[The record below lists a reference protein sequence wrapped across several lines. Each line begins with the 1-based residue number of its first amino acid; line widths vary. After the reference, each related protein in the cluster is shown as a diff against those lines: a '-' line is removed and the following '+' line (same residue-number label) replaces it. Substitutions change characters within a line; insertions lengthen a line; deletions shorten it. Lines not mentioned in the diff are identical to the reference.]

1 VTAQG
6 TARRELVAA
15 VLLCLVGASLVLL
28 AAGRTWATVHVPGT
42 GPLPGRAVDVTG
54 AELAAALPA
63 LGLVGL
69 SGVVAVA
76 ATRGW
81 GRVPVGLVLAATG
94 LGVLALAAPHA
105 LAPAGR
111 ARSAVDGPGAAD
123 AAVAATAWPYVG
135 LAGALLLLVAGVL
148 VAVRG
153 RAWSVLGRR
162 YERPGERPQA
172 SAPGAASAPSE
183 QTLWDALDRGEDPTF
198 PDPGTR

>member
-1 VTAQG
+1 VTAHRA
-6 TARRELVAA
+6 ARRELVAA
-15 VLLCLVGASLVLL
+15 VLLCLAGASLVLL

-111 ARSAVDGPGAAD
+111 ARSSVDGPGAAD
-123 AAVAATAWPYVG
+123 AAVSATAWPYVA
-135 LAGALLLLVAGVL
+135 LVGALLLLLAGML

-153 RAWSVLGRR
+153 RAWAALGRR
-162 YERPGERPQA
+162 YERPEKSPQTSGPA
-172 SAPGAASAPSE
+172 SPTE

-198 PDPGTR
+198 RDPGTR